1 MVAEFRFTYRMQ
13 PPPKP
18 VQLSTLNCRFFW
30 NFISCYCYLFCS
42 AVLVVSET
50 VLVVSET
57 VLVVSETVLVL
68 SETVLVLVIESSL
81 KWCYVRSTH
90 ELLRNATKLFPVS
103 ELEQDQEHGL
113 GHRYRHR
120 HGTGPESQTY
130 WPLFFLSSPTINYSL
145 STINYDLLSIR
156 MSSELTTDAKL
167 RQSNDLIP
175 TSTPES

>member
-50 VLVVSET
+50 VLVV
-57 VLVVSETVLVL
+57 

>member
-57 VLVVSETVLVL
+57 VLVV

>member
-42 AVLVVSET
+42 A